1 MIALSIIS
9 LCVSFLA
16 LGFSIFVYMKHDKKL
31 KEYQVYK
38 IEEELRAK
46 KSAMLRV
53 DKLLIPNSCGYSDAY
68 FVVRN
73 EGRAKALNVFL
84 HCEPNILMHRDFK
97 INCLNSGQ
105 EERRCA
111 VLVIGGPNEVE
122 LTYRWDD
129 ELGHHE
135 DNCWICFG

>member
-9 LCVSFLA
+9 LCVSLLA
-16 LGFSIFVYMKHDKKL
+16 LGFSVFVYVKHDKKL

-46 KSAMLRV
+46 KSAILRMN
-53 DKLLIPNSCGYSDAY
+53 KLLVPNSRGYSDAY
-68 FVVRN
+68 FVMRN
-73 EGRAKALNVFL
+73 EGRAKALNVHL
-84 HCEPNILMHRDFK
+84 HCEPNILLHGDFA
-97 INCLNSGQ
+97 IHCLNPGQ

-111 VLVIGGPNEVE
+111 VLTIGGPHKVE

-129 ELGHHE
+129 ELGHHA